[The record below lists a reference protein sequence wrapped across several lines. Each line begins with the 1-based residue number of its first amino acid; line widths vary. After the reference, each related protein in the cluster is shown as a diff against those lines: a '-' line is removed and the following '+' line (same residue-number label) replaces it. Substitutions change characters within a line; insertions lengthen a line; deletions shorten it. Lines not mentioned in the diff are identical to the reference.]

1 MKLYTKPGA
10 CSTADHIALQWTGQP
25 FDVEVM
31 DAKSMKEPAYLA
43 VNPAGAVPAI
53 TDIAADGGQF
63 VLTQNA
69 AILGYIADMSP
80 SANLTGDGS
89 AHQRAI
95 ATKWLAFCNSDLHP
109 AFSPL
114 FGPGMFSEDATHHDA
129 IKAAARKRI
138 LKLFETADDALKG
151 KQWLAG
157 FRSIAD
163 PYFYITIRWADAMK
177 FDLSDF
183 ANVVAFKHRM
193 EADPGVRAALKA
205 EGLSA

>member
-25 FDVEVM
+25 FDVAVL

-53 TDIAADGGQF
+53 TDIVADGGQF

-89 AHQRAI
+89 AQQRAI
-95 ATKWLAFCNSDLHP
+95 AAKWLAFCNSDLHP
-109 AFSPL
+109 AFNPL
-114 FGPGMFSEDATHHDA
+114 FGPAAFIEDAAQHDA

-138 LKLFETADDALKG
+138 RKNFETANTALEG

-157 FRSIAD
+157 FRSVAD
-163 PYFYITIRWADAMK
+163 PYLYVIMRWADAMK
-177 FDLSDF
+177 IDLSDL
-183 ANVVAFKHRM
+183 ANVVAFKQRM
-193 EADPGVRAALKA
+193 DDDAGVQAVLKA
-205 EGLSA
+205 EGLA